1 MILIG
6 LSGYARSGKDTAA
19 EVLVSEYGF
28 TRIAFADK
36 LREVLY
42 KLDPVVGFQG
52 NVFKMTIFPKRVS
65 EVIDQYG
72 WDGYKETEYG
82 SEIRSLLQRLGTEA
96 GRETLWDSIWV
107 DATLNNLSP
116 EGKYVVTDCRFP
128 NEAQAILD
136 KGGEVWRVSRRGV
149 GPANTHA
156 SETSLDGW
164 DFDKHL
170 LNDSSREEFLTQVE
184 NKFYDWA
191 RAQEKKGIIR
201 LSPFRSQ
208 STKI

>member
-19 EVLVSEYGF
+19 EVLVEQYGF

-42 KLDPVVGFQG
+42 KLNPVVGFQG
-52 NVFKMTIFPKRVS
+52 NVYKMTTFPARVQD
-65 EVIDQYG
+65 VIDQHG

-82 SEIRSLLQRLGTEA
+82 AEIRSLLQRLGTEA

-107 DATLNNLSP
+107 DAALANLSP

-128 NEAQAILD
+128 NEAQAVLD

-149 GPANTHA
+149 GPANLHP

-164 DFDKHL
+164 SFDKQL
-170 LNDSSREEFLTQVE
+170 INDSSKEEFVEQVSQ
-184 NKFYDWA
+184 KYYDW
-191 RAQEKKGIIR
+191 QHKKWAKEALGRLGITPA
-201 LSPFRSQ
+201 SS
-208 STKI
+208 